1 VSKANPIASTK
12 EEIMRN
18 VTWKIQR
25 FAALG
30 IVSMLILGSPV
41 GAWAHC
47 DTLEGPVVKT
57 ARTALDRD
65 DVTPLLKWVRADE
78 EQNIRSAFQ
87 KTLAMRRLGP
97 EAREWANRY
106 FFETLVRV
114 HRSGEGAPYTGLKE
128 GAAVDPAV
136 ALADQALETGSVD
149 KLIAVL
155 ASALA
160 DGIRDRFDPA
170 YENRKHADDS
180 IEMGREFVESYVIF
194 THYVEGLHGLIQGR
208 TNQHGDSG
216 VESFSGHH
224 P

>member
-1 VSKANPIASTK
+1 
-12 EEIMRN
+12 MRI
-18 VTWKIQR
+18 VTWNIQS

-30 IVSMLILGSPV
+30 MVSMLILGSPA

-57 ARTALDRD
+57 ARTALDLG

-78 EQNIRSAFQ
+78 EPNIRGAFE